1 MGTFGVGSL
10 LHLGPK
16 ISKLPFSIFFTF
28 FISFLI
34 FFLIFFLFLFV
45 PIPPSI
51 LSSGLLSIHSILPFL
66 PGFLIS
72 VAPLSLIL
80 VAFGPGV
87 KMPPPPPPPTAS
99 CRQAMSR
106 ARRHPASG
114 HDPPHRDLPPLRDG
128 GARGVAAT
136 STSTRHRSSSFPYP
150 ASYPARPCSS
160 SSVALR

>member
-1 MGTFGVGSL
+1 
-10 LHLGPK
+10 
-16 ISKLPFSIFFTF
+16 
-28 FISFLI
+28 
-34 FFLIFFLFLFV
+34 
-45 PIPPSI
+45 
-51 LSSGLLSIHSILPFL
+51 
-66 PGFLIS
+66 
-72 VAPLSLIL
+72 
-80 VAFGPGV
+80 
-87 KMPPPPPPPTAS
+87 MPPPPPPPTAS

-114 HDPPHRDLPPLRDG
+114 HDPPHRGLPPLRDG